1 MEGQNQEVAM
11 ARYGQ
16 DLQDGSA
23 PRKVSHPVHPVI
35 LSKTDL
41 QECTTPWFHH
51 RDFSR
56 AEVHKWAD
64 LRPVTG
70 LNLVQLVIPQGLP
83 HPKLQRIST
92 VEILIL

>member
-1 MEGQNQEVAM
+1 M

-51 RDFSR
+51 LDFSR
-56 AEVHKWAD
+56 TEVHKWAD
-64 LRPVTG
+64 LRPVKPVTG
-70 LNLVQLVIPQGLP
+70 LNLVRLVIPQGLP
-83 HPKLQRIST
+83 HPNLERIST
-92 VEILIL
+92 GEILIL

>member
-1 MEGQNQEVAM
+1 M

-41 QECTTPWFHH
+41 QECTTPWFHQ
-51 RDFSR
+51 RWEGKTIVIEPVVDAWSDAFLAS
-56 AEVHKWAD
+56 AGTWDEPIE
-64 LRPVTG
+64 RPGRNECGSQTCAWSED
-70 LNLVQLVIPQGLP
+70 
-83 HPKLQRIST
+83 R
-92 VEILIL
+92 